1 MFSFNLFKRVLGDN
15 VGFLEI
21 FGEPFT
27 GKTIMSILYALE
39 HISKGN
45 RVLFFSTG
53 VRLFEEKLTYLIKRY
68 ELVEESRNLI
78 VSKLN
83 SFHEQLTVVNY
94 LEEVLSSIQPKLVI
108 FDSFTEL
115 YRLALVKKRGI
126 TVNLMLNKQ
135 FARLKELSNSFNLE
149 VLITNQA
156 IHKPLNSAVSKE
168 IWPLGGKMSLSW
180 PDNIIKLVNL
190 NNYKE
195 AVLVKGLKEGSKVR
209 YRIVKDGIKIVDS
222 EDL

>member
-53 VRLFEEKLTYLIKRY
+53 VRSFEEKLTYLIKRY

-94 LEEVLSSIQPKLVI
+94 LEEVLSSLQPKLVI